1 MIKLTYLVNQ
11 EKSENTF
18 TKTYNKVRQNQILI
32 LIDDFNTRIR
42 NDPITGMKRRLFNK
56 QTYND
61 N

>member
-56 QTYND
+56 QI
-61 N
+61 